1 MPKKAIEKVAK
12 ALRESAVTV
21 FPHAGEIC
29 GMKHQLVCI
38 ITLAREALY
47 PEIFGQGNCTG
58 CSNRENVLEELAK
71 RMQALLDVVL
81 GDSLT
86 EAGLDSEGVTLSF
99 IEMLPE
105 IKALLETDIEAAYLG
120 DPAAKSRE
128 EILLAYPSFEALS
141 VFRMAH
147 ALYEMG
153 VPLLP
158 RMMTEYA
165 HKNTGIDIHPG
176 ASIGSYFFID
186 HGTGVVIGET
196 ANIGHRVK
204 LYQGVTLGAK
214 SFPLDEKGNPIK
226 GIQRHPTLGDGV
238 VVYAGA
244 TILGG
249 DTYIG
254 DGAVIGGNVWL
265 TQSVEAGSVVQN
277 PKGELKTKK
286 V

>member
-12 ALRESAVTV
+12 ALRESAVNV

-58 CSNRENVLEELAK
+58 CSNRETVLEELAK
-71 RMQALLDVVL
+71 RMQALLKVVL

-86 EAGLDSEGVTLSF
+86 EAGLDSAGVTLSF

>member
-1 MPKKAIEKVAK
+1 MPEKAIEKVAK
-12 ALRESAVTV
+12 ALRESAGTV

-58 CSNRENVLEELAK
+58 CSNRETVLEELAK
-71 RMQALLDVVL
+71 RMQALLKVVL

>member
-58 CSNRENVLEELAK
+58 CSNRETVLEELAK
-71 RMQALLDVVL
+71 RMQALLKVVL